1 MKIKNKFPKA
11 SVVIVNFNNANYL
24 EKCIQ
29 SLLNQ
34 SYQNIEMIIVDDK
47 STDNS
52 QEIIKRYKKKATIIF
67 NKKKT
72 SKGSYNQINC
82 YYRGYLKSK
91 GKYLFFLDSDD
102 YFKKKKVE
110 LLVKQFQKDEKI
122 DLIFDLPIFKF
133 KNREVK
139 KKFIQKKFIFS
150 SWPRFSP
157 QSCISIRKSFAKE
170 VFKELSIKKFET
182 LWFDFRIAVYYFLKK
197 KQLYIFKKYLTY
209 YRQLD
214 NSASK
219 KYKIFNKNWWH
230 RRKQAHEF
238 VSYINKKLNK
248 KDTLNIDKIL
258 TNIMNLF

>member
-91 GKYLFFLDSDD
+91 GKYLFFLD
-102 YFKKKKVE
+102 
-110 LLVKQFQKDEKI
+110 
-122 DLIFDLPIFKF
+122 
-133 KNREVK
+133 
-139 KKFIQKKFIFS
+139 
-150 SWPRFSP
+150 
-157 QSCISIRKSFAKE
+157 
-170 VFKELSIKKFET
+170 
-182 LWFDFRIAVYYFLKK
+182 
-197 KQLYIFKKYLTY
+197 
-209 YRQLD
+209 
-214 NSASK
+214 
-219 KYKIFNKNWWH
+219 
-230 RRKQAHEF
+230 
-238 VSYINKKLNK
+238 
-248 KDTLNIDKIL
+248 
-258 TNIMNLF
+258 

>member
-1 MKIKNKFPKA
+1 MKTKIKIPKV
-11 SVVIVNFNNANYL
+11 SVVIVKYNNAKYL
-24 EKCIQ
+24 EKCIK

-34 SYQNIEMIIVDDK
+34 SYRNIEIIIVDDK

-52 QEIIKRYKKKATIIF
+52 FNILKKYRKKATIIF

-72 SKGSYNQINC
+72 SHGSYNQINS

-102 YFKKKKVE
+102 YFKKKKIE
-110 LLVKQFQKDEKI
+110 LLVQRLIKNNKI

-133 KNREVK
+133 RNKKIK
-139 KKFIQKKFIFS
+139 KKFVQKKFIFS

-157 QSCISIRKSFAKE
+157 QSCITVKKKFARE
-170 VFKELSIKKFET
+170 LFKKLSIKKYET
-182 LWFDFRIAVYYFLKK
+182 IWFDFRIAVYYFLKK
-197 KQLYIFKKYLTY
+197 KQIHIFKKHLTY

-219 KYKIFNKNWWH
+219 EYKIFNKNWWH

-238 VSYINKKLNK
+238 VSYINKNLIK
-248 KDTLNIDKIL
+248 KIL
-258 TNIMNLF
+258 